1 MNQKFDLH
9 FSAVRSRATKIFNSN
24 LTTWK
29 EKLFEKFNL
38 QKQLQPASSP
48 LLGDGRKLFR
58 SVLHS
63 LRWAYALSQASYLEN
78 WQNSHGR
85 YPMNYRHYH
94 QRDPIK
100 NYFPLPNEIFSL
112 GLSFGEIAVY
122 AYLMYCEDRQ
132 TYQCY
137 PSYKTI
143 GDAIDMS
150 RNTVAKYVKDLEGK
164 QFITTEPTRIHT
176 RDGRTYNGN
185 LRYTIRPIEDAI
197 NYFHECQGLRH

>member
-1 MNQKFDLH
+1 
-9 FSAVRSRATKIFNSN
+9 
-24 LTTWK
+24 
-29 EKLFEKFNL
+29 
-38 QKQLQPASSP
+38 
-48 LLGDGRKLFR
+48 
-58 SVLHS
+58 
-63 LRWAYALSQASYLEN
+63 
-78 WQNSHGR
+78 
-85 YPMNYRHYH
+85 MNYRHYH

-122 AYLMYCEDRQ
+122 AYLMYCEDHQ

-164 QFITTEPTRIHT
+164 QFITIEPTRIHT
-176 RDGRTYNGN
+176 KKWSCPQRKPALHHPSDRGCDPLFSRASGAAA
-185 LRYTIRPIEDAI
+185 LDAI
-197 NYFHECQGLRH
+197 CTHSAEFVFFLEFERDLSRVCQFL

>member
-1 MNQKFDLH
+1 M
-9 FSAVRSRATKIFNSN
+9 
-24 LTTWK
+24 
-29 EKLFEKFNL
+29 
-38 QKQLQPASSP
+38 
-48 LLGDGRKLFR
+48 
-58 SVLHS
+58 
-63 LRWAYALSQASYLEN
+63 SY
-78 WQNSHGR
+78 Q
-85 YPMNYRHYH
+85 HYH
-94 QRDPIK
+94 QRAPIK

-143 GDAIDMS
+143 GEAIDMS

-164 QFITTEPTRIHT
+164 QFITIELTRIHT
-176 RDGRTYNGN
+176 RNGRTYNGN

-197 NYFHECQGLRH
+197 NYFHERRGLRN

>member
-1 MNQKFDLH
+1 
-9 FSAVRSRATKIFNSN
+9 
-24 LTTWK
+24 
-29 EKLFEKFNL
+29 
-38 QKQLQPASSP
+38 
-48 LLGDGRKLFR
+48 
-58 SVLHS
+58 
-63 LRWAYALSQASYLEN
+63 
-78 WQNSHGR
+78 
-85 YPMNYRHYH
+85 MNYHHYH

-164 QFITTEPTRIHT
+164 CFSAEEMTPNCS
-176 RDGRTYNGN
+176 GCV
-185 LRYTIRPIEDAI
+185 A
-197 NYFHECQGLRH
+197 

>member
-1 MNQKFDLH
+1 M
-9 FSAVRSRATKIFNSN
+9 S
-24 LTTWK
+24 
-29 EKLFEKFNL
+29 
-38 QKQLQPASSP
+38 
-48 LLGDGRKLFR
+48 
-58 SVLHS
+58 
-63 LRWAYALSQASYLEN
+63 
-78 WQNSHGR
+78 
-85 YPMNYRHYH
+85 YRHYH

-112 GLSFGEIAVY
+112 GLSFGENAVY

-143 GDAIDMS
+143 GEAIDMS

-164 QFITTEPTRIHT
+164 QFITIEPTRIHT
-176 RDGRTYNGN
+176 KNGRVRNGN

-197 NYFHECQGLRH
+197 NYFHERQGLRH

>member
-1 MNQKFDLH
+1 M
-9 FSAVRSRATKIFNSN
+9 
-24 LTTWK
+24 
-29 EKLFEKFNL
+29 
-38 QKQLQPASSP
+38 
-48 LLGDGRKLFR
+48 
-58 SVLHS
+58 
-63 LRWAYALSQASYLEN
+63 SY
-78 WQNSHGR
+78 Q
-85 YPMNYRHYH
+85 HYH

-143 GDAIDMS
+143 GEAIDMS

-164 QFITTEPTRIHT
+164 QFITIEPTRIHT
-176 RDGRTYNGN
+176 KEGRSHNGN

-197 NYFHECQGLRH
+197 NYFHERQRLQH